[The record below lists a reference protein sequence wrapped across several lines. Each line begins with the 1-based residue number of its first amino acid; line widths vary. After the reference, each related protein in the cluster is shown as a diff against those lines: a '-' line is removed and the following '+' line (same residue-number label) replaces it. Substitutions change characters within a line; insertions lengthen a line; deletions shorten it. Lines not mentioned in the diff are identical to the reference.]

1 MTFSGIKKTIF
12 MIRLINQNA
21 QREINIS
28 NNENIPTDETTD

>member
-12 MIRLINQNA
+12 MIRLKDQNA

-28 NNENIPTDETTD
+28 NNENIPTNEKSK